1 MVVQLGN
8 SQGIRVGDKVI
19 ILRPSY
25 IAGKVGFIYAKEIL
39 SDEEVSKRWIVR
51 IESENIMVSLTS
63 KEFELLTKS

>member
-1 MVVQLGN
+1 MQLAN

-19 ILRPSY
+19 ILRPSH

-51 IESENIMVSLTS
+51 IDSENIMVSLTP
-63 KEFELLTKS
+63 KEFELLSKS

>member
-1 MVVQLGN
+1 MRLAN

-39 SDEEVSKRWIVR
+39 SGEEVSKRWIIR
-51 IESENIMVSLTS
+51 IDSENIMVSLTP
-63 KEFELLTKS
+63 KEFELLSK

>member
-1 MVVQLGN
+1 MGVQLAN

-19 ILRPSY
+19 ILRPSH

-51 IESENIMVSLTS
+51 IDSENIMVSLTP
-63 KEFELLTKS
+63 KEFELLSKS